1 MVQRVPVLQA
11 VVLVALLADHLHHLL
26 LLAAGLQALVGEDLR
41 AAVALRGD
49 PRGATRRHPPAEPF
63 PAPPPPPELGSP
75 GQGVPG
81 VPTLRWRCA
90 GSDLQSR
97 SMCSPTTASGISPRR
112 TGTGVLHSGH
122 TGTCT
127 SCGDRRAAGA
137 PGFGTRGSGGGGG
150 GGAHLLVGGGAL
162 VLGVRDVVGAE
173 DPLAGV
179 ALEGQEICGTRGRR
193 SAPRLPHGPHPAP
206 RCRRAPRPPALTQ
219 ALAGGP
225 RAVSPQV
232 RELHGGP
239 LSRSPAPRPFPS
251 RRHAGRGRGRHHPR
265 GGHGAA
271 PRSRQRA
278 APGATPPLLRLPP
291 PDPPPSSRSGSPH
304 PGVLRSAP
312 PARPKPAMSTAANPE
327 SRAGGKRRPARAVP
341 RSGPAATLCPPPP
354 PRHLPVPSRVPAV
367 GDGAPPPSPAVE
379 RTRSADPPLCDGAP
393 GSLRGASRSPE
404 APPPFPRDAGRA
416 EGCSAPR
423 QPAA

>member
-1 MVQRVPVLQA
+1 M
-11 VVLVALLADHLHHLL
+11 
-26 LLAAGLQALVGEDLR
+26 
-41 AAVALRGD
+41 
-49 PRGATRRHPPAEPF
+49 
-63 PAPPPPPELGSP
+63 
-75 GQGVPG
+75 
-81 VPTLRWRCA
+81 
-90 GSDLQSR
+90 
-97 SMCSPTTASGISPRR
+97 
-112 TGTGVLHSGH
+112 
-122 TGTCT
+122 
-127 SCGDRRAAGA
+127 
-137 PGFGTRGSGGGGG
+137 
-150 GGAHLLVGGGAL
+150 
-162 VLGVRDVVGAE
+162 LGVRDVVGAE

-278 APGATPPLLRLPP
+278 APGATPPLFSASP

-312 PARPKPAMSTAANPE
+312 PARPKPRDVHGCEPGEPGGGEATSRPGCAAFWSRSHAVPPPPTPSPSRSLPCPSSGGRSAASLPGRRTDAKRRPSAVRRSSRLSSRCFEVSRSPAAVPKGCGQSRGLLGPPAACSLRDARRGRGRKRRGTGPGVNFIDCKNSTAA
-327 SRAGGKRRPARAVP
+327 
-341 RSGPAATLCPPPP
+341 
-354 PRHLPVPSRVPAV
+354 
-367 GDGAPPPSPAVE
+367 
-379 RTRSADPPLCDGAP
+379 
-393 GSLRGASRSPE
+393 
-404 APPPFPRDAGRA
+404 
-416 EGCSAPR
+416 
-423 QPAA
+423 Q

>member
-1 MVQRVPVLQA
+1 M
-11 VVLVALLADHLHHLL
+11 
-26 LLAAGLQALVGEDLR
+26 
-41 AAVALRGD
+41 ALRGD

-291 PDPPPSSRSGSPH
+291 PDPPPSSRPGSPH

-354 PRHLPVPSRVPAV
+354 TPSPSRSLPC
-367 GDGAPPPSPAVE
+367 PSSGG
-379 RTRSADPPLCDGAP
+379 RSAASLP
-393 GSLRGASRSPE
+393 GRRTDAKRRPSAVRRSSRLSSRCFEVSRSPAA
-404 APPPFPRDAGRA
+404 APKGCGQSRGLLGPPAACSLRDARRGR
-416 EGCSAPR
+416 GRKRRGMGPGVNFIDCKNST
-423 QPAA
+423 AAQ

>member
-291 PDPPPSSRSGSPH
+291 PDPPPSSRPGSPH

-312 PARPKPAMSTAANPE
+312 PARPKP
-327 SRAGGKRRPARAVP
+327 
-341 RSGPAATLCPPPP
+341 
-354 PRHLPVPSRVPAV
+354 
-367 GDGAPPPSPAVE
+367 
-379 RTRSADPPLCDGAP
+379 
-393 GSLRGASRSPE
+393 
-404 APPPFPRDAGRA
+404 RDVHG
-416 EGCSAPR
+416 
-423 QPAA
+423 